1 MSLIGE
7 ALESSALLVMCEYDT
22 EGMDPKERDRLIV
35 YHHYLA
41 RGCRLQSHQLTEKV
55 KEIQLELEKKERQRD
70 IRSRNFRRRTN

>member
-41 RGCRLQSHQLTEKV
+41 RGRKLHNDELTEKV
-55 KEIQLELEKKERQRD
+55 KEIQLELEKKEQQRD

>member
-41 RGCRLQSHQLTEKV
+41 RGCKLQEYQFTEEV
-55 KEIQLELEKKERQRD
+55 KK
-70 IRSRNFRRRTN
+70 IRSELKKSVSEPVKKWFKTKED